1 MANDIISLYRAKLA
15 LEKGA
20 VRKDWGGKLSVALIY
35 PNYYRLGMSNL
46 GFQLVYH
53 LFNKRPDVVCERVFL
68 PEDHEMSLCL
78 QPGKSLLSLE
88 SQSRLQKFDLLAFS
102 LSFENDYPNI
112 LKILELS
119 NIPFFVDER
128 ADPCPFIMA
137 GGVTTS
143 LNPEPLASFFDFF
156 LLGEAETN
164 LNEFIDLFKELNKS
178 GLGRY
183 EIRLKLA
190 QNINTLYVPSLYRPE
205 YNQDGTL
212 KSFLPEN
219 DSVPERVKSAWFPVN
234 EESDDNV
241 AFSTITTP
249 DTEFGNK
256 ILIELGR
263 GCGQSCRFCAAGYV
277 YRPPRIHTEE
287 ALRNCFEKA
296 MNRSDRVGLLSAV
309 VSDVPGIGNLAA
321 LIINRGC
328 RFSVSSLR
336 AESLTPELLDHLKQ
350 AGQRTIT
357 IAPEAGSERLRRV
370 VNKHLTNDKIIEAVK
385 LIARTGDFSIKF
397 YFLIGLPT
405 EANKDLAEIADLVKS
420 IRHNIIKES
429 ALRGRIGRIKLS
441 VNCFVPKP
449 FTPFQW
455 FPFEQILSLKKK
467 QKWLKK
473 SLAKEG
479 GIKISFDVPRWAY
492 VQSLLAMG
500 DRRVGSILL
509 KAHRLG
515 GNWKKAMRFSD
526 VNPDFFVY
534 RPKNLDELLPW
545 DFIDHGIL
553 KRYLESEYK
562 MALKAEESDICHV
575 GKCVRCGVCA
585 RGNDSATDLR

>member
-15 LEKGA
+15 LEKGT
-20 VRKDWGGKLSVALIY
+20 VRKDWGGKLSIALIY
-35 PNYYRLGMSNL
+35 PNYYWLGMSNL
-46 GFQLVYH
+46 GFQLIYH

-68 PEDHEMSLCL
+68 PESHEMSLCL

-102 LSFENDYPNI
+102 LCFENDYPNI
-112 LKILELS
+112 LKILELGK
-119 NIPFFVDER
+119 IPFFVDER
-128 ADPCPFIMA
+128 VDPCPFIMA
-137 GGVTTS
+137 GGVTTL

-156 LLGEAETN
+156 LLGEAEVN
-164 LNEFIDLFKELNKS
+164 LNEFIDLFKKLNKS
-178 GLGRY
+178 GLGRN

-190 QNINTLYVPSLYRPE
+190 QNLNTLYVPSLYRPE
-205 YNQDGTL
+205 YHQDGTL

-219 DSVPERVKSAWFPVN
+219 DSVPEHVKSAWFPI
-234 EESDDNV
+234 EEKSDNSV
-241 AFSTITTP
+241 AFSTIITP

-263 GCGQSCRFCAAGYV
+263 GCGRSCRFCAAGYI

-287 ALRNCFEKA
+287 ALRKCLEKA
-296 MNRSDRVGLLSAV
+296 MDRSDQVGLISAV
-309 VSDVPGIGNLAA
+309 VSDVPGIENLTA
-321 LIINRGC
+321 LIIKRGC

-336 AESLTPELLDHLKQ
+336 AESITPELLDHLKQ

-370 VNKHLTNDKIIEAVK
+370 VNKHLTNDKIIKAVK
-385 LIARTGDFSIKF
+385 LIARTGDFSIKL

-405 EANKDLAEIADLVKS
+405 ETNKDLAEIVDLVKS

-429 ALRGRIGRIKLS
+429 ALRGKIGRIKLS

-509 KAHRLG
+509 KAYRLG
-515 GNWKKAMRFSD
+515 GDWKKAMRFSD

-534 RPKNLDELLPW
+534 RPKRLDELLPW

-553 KRYLESEYK
+553 KRYLVSEYK

-575 GKCVRCGVCA
+575 GKCMRCGVCA
-585 RGNDSATDLR
+585 RGNLP